1 MFKALVRIK
10 GETMHKIVIALML
23 FVFFAF
29 PGLIASQAHSE
40 VASCQTDDQGTIT
53 SCMEFASG
61 KSIPGPM
68 EKICGKG
75 GATNVKW
82 FKNPCPRAGTIGY
95 CEVPRNDTITQVV
108 YCYKKHGMPDK
119 QKLGFCKQACKG
131 RFAAY

>member
-1 MFKALVRIK
+1 MFKTLVRTK
-10 GETMHKIVIALML
+10 GGIMHKILIALIL
-23 FVFFAF
+23 FICFAF

-61 KSIPGPM
+61 KSIPEPI

-75 GATNVKW
+75 GAKNVKW

-108 YCYKKHGMPDK
+108 YCYKKQGIPDK